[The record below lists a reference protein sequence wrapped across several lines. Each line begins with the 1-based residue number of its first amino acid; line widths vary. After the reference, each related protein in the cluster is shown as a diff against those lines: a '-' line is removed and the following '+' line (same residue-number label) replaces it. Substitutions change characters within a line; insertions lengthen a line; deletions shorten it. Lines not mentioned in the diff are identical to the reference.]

1 MHIPQRLLIENQRD
15 FILAAAKRTFAIAKA
30 NTLIAYSQPKAY
42 EDAAVDSKPFG
53 ILYALV
59 VEQTEG
65 ALTDAEQLAAR
76 TIIIASGVDFPMRV
90 NPAGLVLLRTE
101 VANSAK
107 HVVQFLKEQSAL
119 ALEAA

>member
-15 FILAAAKRTFAIAKA
+15 LILAAAHRTFAIAKA
-30 NTLIAYSQPKAY
+30 NPLKGYSQPKAY

-65 ALTDAEQLAAR
+65 RLSDAEQLAAR
-76 TIIIASGVDFPMRV
+76 TIIIASGVDYPMRI
-90 NPAGLVLLRTE
+90 NPAGLVLLRAE
-101 VANSAK
+101 VADSAR
-107 HVVQFLKEQSAL
+107 HIVQFLKEQSAL
-119 ALEAA
+119 ALESA